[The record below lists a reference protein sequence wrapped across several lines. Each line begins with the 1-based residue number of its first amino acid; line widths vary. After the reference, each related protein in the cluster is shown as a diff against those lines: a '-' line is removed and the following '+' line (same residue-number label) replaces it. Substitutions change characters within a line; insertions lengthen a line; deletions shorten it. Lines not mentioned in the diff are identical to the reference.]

1 MKLEFELIASLPR
14 LAWCARVRQ
23 GEDVVLVRHGPW
35 VETSE
40 DCFFEGAWDGPFE
53 SRGFDEAVMLAG
65 SGGRLIQGAI
75 IFAAPTHM
83 LERIQPSR

>member
-1 MKLEFELIASLPR
+1 MKLKFELISSLPH
-14 LAWCARVRQ
+14 LAWCARVRR

-53 SRGFDEAVMLAG
+53 SRRFDEAVMLAG
-65 SGGRLIQGAI
+65 SGGRLIQVAI